1 MRFSEV
7 SKDLCKL
14 STDLPFDLDECEI
27 AAEETE
33 GGGIDLKKFVK
44 ARAPRPAPR
53 APRPAH
59 RAPRTAHRAPRTA
72 HRTAP
77 RPRTAPSRRV
87 ALSARLLC
95 AVYSFSR
102 AKGVKLLPQT
112 IKTGNNATPM

>member
-53 APRPAH
+53 APRPAP
-59 RAPRTAHRAPRTA
+59 RAPRPAPRAPRPA
-72 HRTAP
+72 PRAPHRTASP
-77 RPRTAPSRRV
+77 HRPLP
-87 ALSARLLC
+87 AR
-95 AVYSFSR
+95 
-102 AKGVKLLPQT
+102 GP
-112 IKTGNNATPM
+112 